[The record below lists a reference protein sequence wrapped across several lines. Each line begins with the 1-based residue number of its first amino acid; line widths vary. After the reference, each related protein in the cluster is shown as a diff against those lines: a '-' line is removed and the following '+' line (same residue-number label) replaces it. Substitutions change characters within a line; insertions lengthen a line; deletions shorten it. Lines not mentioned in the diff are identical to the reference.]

1 MSNLK
6 FSKQMSESIKLGVI
20 LAIAGGFMDAYSYM
34 CRGKVF
40 ANAQTGN
47 ILLLGINISERNWH
61 MALHYLVP
69 VLAFAIGIALADLVK
84 IRTKNLTLLH
94 WRQISVFCE
103 AVILL
108 SVSFIPQDFNLV
120 ANALTSLACGIQ
132 VGKLPQNPWK
142 RNCNHHVHRK
152 LTKCDPA
159 YVQLCEHE
167 G

>member
-120 ANALTSLACGIQ
+120 ANALTSLA
-132 VGKLPQNPWK
+132 
-142 RNCNHHVHRK
+142 
-152 LTKCDPA
+152 
-159 YVQLCEHE
+159 
-167 G
+167 

>member
-1 MSNLK
+1 M
-6 FSKQMSESIKLGVI
+6 
-20 LAIAGGFMDAYSYM
+20 
-34 CRGKVF
+34 
-40 ANAQTGN
+40 
-47 ILLLGINISERNWH
+47 
-61 MALHYLVP
+61 
-69 VLAFAIGIALADLVK
+69 AFAIGIALADLVK

-132 VGKLPQNPWK
+132 VESFRKIHRPEDSWK

>member
-1 MSNLK
+1 MK

-47 ILLLGINISERNWH
+47 ILLLGINISERNWQ

-84 IRTKNLTLLH
+84 IRTKDLTLLH
-94 WRQISVFCE
+94 WRHILIWWRMHSRPLHVGFRWKASAKSMETELQPPCASETYEVRPSICAVMRTRRIKSISRKDFCTME
-103 AVILL
+103 
-108 SVSFIPQDFNLV
+108 SSS
-120 ANALTSLACGIQ
+120 SL
-132 VGKLPQNPWK
+132 
-142 RNCNHHVHRK
+142 
-152 LTKCDPA
+152 
-159 YVQLCEHE
+159 
-167 G
+167 

>member
-1 MSNLK
+1 MK

-84 IRTKNLTLLH
+84 IRTKDLTLLH

-108 SVSFIPQDFNLV
+108 SVGFRWKASAKSMETELQPPCASETYEVRPSICAVMRTRRIKSISRKDFC
-120 ANALTSLACGIQ
+120 TMESSSSL
-132 VGKLPQNPWK
+132 
-142 RNCNHHVHRK
+142 
-152 LTKCDPA
+152 
-159 YVQLCEHE
+159 
-167 G
+167 